1 MYNRQKLLKDNRL
14 IVTIK
19 GNKLLVIPY
28 GVEGEHYEIKNN
40 YMFASA
46 YLKGEQVC
54 IVNDGVVVC
63 TLVEKNGNVVRLYL
77 DKTFKR
83 KYNGGNGNG

>member
-19 GNKLLVIPY
+19 GNELLILPY
-28 GVEGEHYEIKNN
+28 GVEGEHYKIKNS
-40 YMFASA
+40 YQFASA
-46 YLKGEQVC
+46 YLKGKQVC
-54 IVNDGVVVC
+54 IVNDGVIVC

-77 DKTFKR
+77 DKQYKR
-83 KYNGGNGNG
+83 KCNGGNENE